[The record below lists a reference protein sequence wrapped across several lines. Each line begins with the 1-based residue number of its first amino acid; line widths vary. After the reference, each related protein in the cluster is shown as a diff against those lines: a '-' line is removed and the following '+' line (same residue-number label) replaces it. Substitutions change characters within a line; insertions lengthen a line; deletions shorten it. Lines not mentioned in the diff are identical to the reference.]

1 MRELVVEEQIQQVL
15 SYVQEES
22 ADIWKE
28 NVLEN
33 LDAEELDYVTV
44 GEFLADLKKKF
55 SEGDDKTIKVAELKK
70 VEQESRMIEKFV

>member
-1 MRELVVEEQIQQVL
+1 MREVVVEEQIQQVL
-15 SYVQEES
+15 SYVQEGS

-55 SEGDDKTIKVAELKK
+55 SEGDDKIIKVAELKK

>member
-1 MRELVVEEQIQQVL
+1 
-15 SYVQEES
+15 
-22 ADIWKE
+22 
-28 NVLEN
+28 

>member
-1 MRELVVEEQIQQVL
+1 MREVVVEEQIQQVL

-22 ADIWKE
+22 ADIWKK

>member
-15 SYVQEES
+15 SYVQEGS

-70 VEQESRMIEKFV
+70 VEHESRMIEKFV

>member
-15 SYVQEES
+15 SYVQEGS

>member
-1 MRELVVEEQIQQVL
+1 MREVVVEEQIQQVL
-15 SYVQEES
+15 SYVQEGS

>member
-1 MRELVVEEQIQQVL
+1 MREVVVEKQIQQVL
-15 SYVQEES
+15 SYVQEGS